1 MPIGKLNQQLIL
13 INELHCTLK
22 QETTCLKEKSFS
34 NLNEILKQKKQKLT
48 LISELDS
55 ALSNSTSLQQIETS
69 EEAKKIKKEI
79 LIILEKCQYINNIN
93 GKLVEVGMRS
103 NKHLTQLIKQ
113 ATGKNSIT
121 YDQKGMLHGGLLLG
135 KNIQA

>member
-1 MPIGKLNQQLIL
+1 MPIEKLNRQLIL
-13 INELHCTLK
+13 INELHLILE

-34 NLNEILKQKKQKLT
+34 HLSEILKQKQQKLT
-48 LISELDS
+48 LIAELDS
-55 ALSNSTSLQQIETS
+55 VLSRPADLQQIENSTTAQ
-69 EEAKKIKKEI
+69 EIKKEI
-79 LIILEKCQYINNIN
+79 LSCLAKCQHINSIN
-93 GKLVEVGMRS
+93 GKLVELGMRS

-121 YDQKGMLHGGLLLG
+121 YDQKGMLNSGQLLG